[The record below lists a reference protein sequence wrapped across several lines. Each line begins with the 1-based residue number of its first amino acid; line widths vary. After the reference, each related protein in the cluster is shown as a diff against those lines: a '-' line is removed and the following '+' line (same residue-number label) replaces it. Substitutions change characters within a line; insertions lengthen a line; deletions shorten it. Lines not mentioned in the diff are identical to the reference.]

1 MKFGYVR
8 QYNKYQDIKK
18 QTEALKRAGV
28 KAQNIFKDISSE
40 INDEKKEFNTLIKG
54 LIEEDVLYVYSLETI
69 ASTVNDL
76 LKLFGYL
83 KKEGIGLISIREPI
97 INTTKNPNRDF
108 IYSFCKLML
117 QINRNFNAV
126 DSTQTNKK
134 ELYVEEGVVLG
145 VLDKKKRLSSIERR
159 KKVLITEVL
168 YTKSDYTI
176 SEIADLLNFKKTQ
189 TVIDYLKLRNVS
201 TGIRKGGRR
210 SFLKVIKS

>member
-28 KAQNIFKDISSE
+28 KTQNIFKDISSE

-69 ASTVNDL
+69 ASTVDDL
-76 LKLFGYL
+76 LKLFRYL
-83 KKEGIGLISIREPI
+83 KKEGIGLVSIREPI

-108 IYSFCKLML
+108 IYSFSKLML
-117 QINRNFNAV
+117 QINRNLDTVN
-126 DSTQTNKK
+126 STQINKK
-134 ELYVEEGVVLG
+134 ELYVEEDV
-145 VLDKKKRLSSIERR
+145 VLDKKKRFSTIEKR
-159 KKVLITEVL
+159 KKVLIAEAL

-176 SEIADLLNFKKTQ
+176 SEIADLLNVKDSQ
-189 TVIDYLKLRNVS
+189 TIISYLTSRNVPK
-201 TGIRKGGRR
+201 GIRKTGRR
-210 SFLKVIKS
+210 SFLKEIKNQ

>member
-28 KAQNIFKDISSE
+28 KTQNIFKDISSE

-69 ASTVNDL
+69 AITINDL

-83 KKEGIGLISIREPI
+83 KKEGIGLVSIREPI

-108 IYSFCKLML
+108 IYSFSKLML
-117 QINRNFNAV
+117 QINKNLDAV
-126 DSTQTNKK
+126 NSTQTNKK
-134 ELYVEEGVVLG
+134 ELYVEEDVVL
-145 VLDKKKRLSSIERR
+145 DNKKRLSIIEKR
-159 KKVLITEVL
+159 KKILIAEAL

-176 SEIADLLNFKKTQ
+176 SEIADLLNVKETQ
-189 TVIDYLKLRNVS
+189 TIISYLTSRNVPK
-201 TGIRKGGRR
+201 GIRKKGRR
-210 SFLKVIKS
+210 SFLKVIKNQ